1 MLTWALDNNSWDI
14 GVDYDT
20 KNIAL
25 KDGNDQISQD
35 VASSVRVWQGELPM
49 DEDRGIDYGKPE
61 QLRGTLGFEMKKQ
74 AKLIEGVDDAMVA
87 FNELENRELD
97 VTIYLTTTEGETV
110 EVK

>member
-1 MLTWALDNNSWDI
+1 MLTWSLDNNTWDI

-25 KDGNDQISQD
+25 KSSNEQIAQD

-49 DEDRGIDYGKPE
+49 DEARGIDYGNPE
-61 QLRGTLGFEMKKQ
+61 QLRGVLGFEMRKQ
-74 AKLIEGVDDAMVA
+74 ANLIDGVEDSMVA
-87 FNELENRELD
+87 YNELNDRNLD
-97 VTIYLTTTEGETV
+97 VTIYVTTTEGETI